1 VEVVSC
7 IMRHSVAPTV
17 VMLGSHYINLRDNVT
32 LCVPMMIMSRSYYH
46 YTTFE
51 LDI

>member
-1 VEVVSC
+1 VEVVLQ

-17 VMLGSHYINLRDNVT
+17 VMSGSHYIDLKDNVT
-32 LCVPMMIMSRSYYH
+32 LHVPMMIMSRSHYH